1 MESCLEKRYIN
12 ISKLSEIVEMILI
25 SLGVF
30 FTPLIVPQILSFVFG
45 ASSFLATN
53 SQFVV
58 GAIVNT
64 CLIIAGIN
72 AKGLKKML
80 CVVFLPS
87 ISALL
92 SGCVLHISAIYTVYM
107 IPFIWV
113 GNFLLLILF
122 KYLFV
127 HKNINYIIT
136 SVCAIL
142 AKCAVIFAGYNIFV
156 YANVIPQNSKVAQVL
171 FASMGI
177 NQIIT
182 AVLGSIIAFGLIKL
196 VYPKLQKK
204 N

>member
-92 SGCVLHISAIYTVYM
+92 SGCVIHISAIYTVYM

>member
-107 IPFIWV
+107 IPFIWI

-156 YANVIPQNSKVAQVL
+156 YANVIPQNSKVAQML

-196 VYPKLQKK
+196 VYPRLQKK

>member
-1 MESCLEKRYIN
+1 MESCVEKRYIN
-12 ISKLSEIVEMILI
+12 ISKLNEIVEMILI

-107 IPFIWV
+107 IPFIWI

-156 YANVIPQNSKVAQVL
+156 YANVIPQNSKVAQML

-196 VYPKLQKK
+196 VYPRLQKK

>member
-196 VYPKLQKK
+196 VYPRLQKK

>member
-107 IPFIWV
+107 IPFIWI

-171 FASMGI
+171 FTSMGI

-196 VYPKLQKK
+196 VYPRLQKK